1 MNQRIRIEDG
11 ERKSIDRVRT
21 AISFVL
27 HVAEGMSI
35 DDAKACSGLRGDL
48 PPFIQ
53 ERLAK
58 LTAARALASRKGFT
72 KRAADF
78 RAIAGRRHWRASL
91 T

>member
-58 LTAARALASRKGFT
+58 LTAARALAS
-72 KRAADF
+72 
-78 RAIAGRRHWRASL
+78 
-91 T
+91 